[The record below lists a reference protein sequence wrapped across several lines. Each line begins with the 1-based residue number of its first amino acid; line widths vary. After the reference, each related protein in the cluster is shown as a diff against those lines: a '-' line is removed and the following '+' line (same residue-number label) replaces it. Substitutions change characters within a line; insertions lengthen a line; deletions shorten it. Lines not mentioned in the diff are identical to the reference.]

1 MIAFYYYYIGLNSIS
16 RSALAWYVQTGG
28 NVSDEGAPTKDQ
40 FESERIDY
48 PPPGPG
54 SHRWWLGWGGEK
66 RGEGLTRYQP
76 LSDFTPPRCVWL
88 NTRPPPLEESIHT
101 HSGN

>member
-40 FESERIDY
+40 FESECIDY
-48 PPPGPG
+48 PPPRPWFP
-54 SHRWWLGWGGEK
+54 SLVAVVGGREK
-66 RGEGLTRYQP
+66 GRRAYQI
-76 LSDFTPPRCVWL
+76 SATFRFHS
-88 NTRPPPLEESIHT
+88 PPLRLA
-101 HSGN
+101 